1 MHKANNKYIDNCPFF
16 DARSRSV
23 ELIISWSYEII
34 YAIWK
39 KTALLLKN
47 KTQLTTYATFHRKGS
62 LVGGFCLCFN

>member
-1 MHKANNKYIDNCPFF
+1 MHKANNKYLDNCHFF
-16 DARSRSV
+16 DAGSRSV
-23 ELIISWSYEII
+23 ELIISSSCEII
-34 YAIWK
+34 YVIWK